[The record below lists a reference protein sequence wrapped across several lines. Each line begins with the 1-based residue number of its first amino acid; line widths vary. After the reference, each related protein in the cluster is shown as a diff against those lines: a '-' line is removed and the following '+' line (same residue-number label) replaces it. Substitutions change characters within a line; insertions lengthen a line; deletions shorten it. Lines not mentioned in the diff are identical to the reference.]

1 MLEGFAV
8 IKLGFSTI
16 ACPSY
21 DVDQIIALAKAS
33 KLEGIEI
40 RFLRG
45 TVDLASLDEL
55 SPRRIAETR
64 RRFEDAG
71 LKVVVIGT
79 SVRMNSLDP
88 AVRAKQLEA
97 ARINTDIAVGL
108 GAPMLRVFGGPIP
121 AGQDRIKTI
130 DGIAKGLGEVAEL
143 TARSGIESVLETHD
157 DFSTYAS
164 VLDLYARGA
173 SERLGVLWDTLHTYR
188 HGETAEQSWAALG
201 PRIRHV
207 HIKDS
212 YKADRNGFDFALTGE
227 GSVPIKSFIDVLERN
242 GYDGYV
248 HFEWEKGWHPE
259 IADADIA
266 VPHFARVMAGM
277 HK

>member
-1 MLEGFAV
+1 M

-45 TVDLASLDEL
+45 TVDLTSLDEL

-88 AVRAKQLEA
+88 AVRAQQV
-97 ARINTDIAVGL
+97 RSCPDQH
-108 GAPMLRVFGGPIP
+108 RH
-121 AGQDRIKTI
+121 
-130 DGIAKGLGEVAEL
+130 
-143 TARSGIESVLETHD
+143 RSGPW
-157 DFSTYAS
+157 
-164 VLDLYARGA
+164 R
-173 SERLGVLWDTLHTYR
+173 
-188 HGETAEQSWAALG
+188 
-201 PRIRHV
+201 
-207 HIKDS
+207 
-212 YKADRNGFDFALTGE
+212 
-227 GSVPIKSFIDVLERN
+227 
-242 GYDGYV
+242 
-248 HFEWEKGWHPE
+248 
-259 IADADIA
+259 ADAACVWRPDSRRSGSRKD
-266 VPHFARVMAGM
+266 H
-277 HK
+277 

>member
-1 MLEGFAV
+1 M

-88 AVRAKQLEA
+88 AVRAQQLQA
-97 ARINTDIAVGL
+97 AQINTDIAVAL

-121 AGQDRIKTI
+121 ADQDREKTI

-143 TARSGIESVLETHD
+143 TARSGVESVLETHD
-157 DFSTYAS
+157 DFSTSAS
-164 VLDLYARGA
+164 VLDLYVRGA

-207 HIKDS
+207 HVKDS
-212 YKADRNGFDFALTGE
+212 YKADRSGFDFALTGE

-242 GYDGYV
+242 GFDGYV

-266 VPHFARVMAGM
+266 VPHFARAMAEM
-277 HK
+277 RK